1 MKVRELINI
10 LSQFDPE
17 TRVVV
22 AGYEGGFN
30 DITEIHPQ
38 RLRLNVNP
46 EWYYGSHGLAEDEEI
61 RKLWPDAPVVE
72 AVSLMGE
79 NQNSE

>member
-1 MKVRELINI
+1 MNVRELINI

-38 RLRLNVNP
+38 TLRVNVNK
-46 EWYYGSHGLAEDEEI
+46 EWYYGSHGLAADEEI

-72 AVSLMGE
+72 AVSLIGE

>member
-1 MKVRELINI
+1 
-10 LSQFDPE
+10 
-17 TRVVV
+17 V

-38 RLRLNVNP
+38 TLRLNVHQ

-61 RKLWPDAPVVE
+61 RKLWPPVVE
-72 AVSLMGE
+72 AVSLTGE
-79 NQNSE
+79 NQNAE